1 MNSRPAIQLWL
12 PLQIKGELFCG
23 EPIVGSPSED
33 EQLME
38 QVVER
43 DNLIRALK
51 QVRRN
56 GGSPGSDGMTVGE
69 LTPYLKEHWPSL
81 RKALLEGAYIPQ
93 PVRRATIPKAGG
105 GMRKLGIPTV
115 VDRFIQQAIMQVLQ
129 QEWDSTFS
137 DASFGFRPG
146 RSAHQAV
153 VRAQRYIKEGYT
165 WVVDMDLEKFFDRV
179 NHDKL
184 IVNGLFKVS

>member
-1 MNSRPAIQLWL
+1 MNSRPSRQLWL

-23 EPIVGSPSED
+23 EPTAGSPSED

-38 QVVER
+38 RVVER
-43 DNLIRALK
+43 ENLIRALK

-81 RKALLEGAYIPQ
+81 SKALLGGAYWPQ
-93 PVRRATIPKAGG
+93 PVRRAEIPKPGG

-115 VDRFIQQAIMQVLQ
+115 ADRFVQQAIMQVLQ

-165 WVVDMDLEKFFDRV
+165 WVVDMDLEKFLETSSYYTPFMRDC
-179 NHDKL
+179 
-184 IVNGLFKVS
+184 